1 MLQSYSLFETDSEIS
16 PASIE
21 SDHKFTVEEVLWITD
36 KKKKSDLYTQ
46 IIFKI
51 LRNPKHLIS
60 HIQRIYFTYN
70 LSMNDPLYAALV
82 DLLVVL
88 DGSGKHLS
96 TRMVTHTRP
105 LLSKQQYETL
115 TCFLKTQNTSKL
127 IENKFTVLTQGLVG
141 VSNLFM
147 EQE

>member
-1 MLQSYSLFETDSEIS
+1 
-16 PASIE
+16 
-21 SDHKFTVEEVLWITD
+21 
-36 KKKKSDLYTQ
+36 
-46 IIFKI
+46 
-51 LRNPKHLIS
+51 
-60 HIQRIYFTYN
+60 
-70 LSMNDPLYAALV
+70 MNDPLYAALV

-88 DGSGKHLS
+88 DGSGKQLS
-96 TRMVTHTRP
+96 TRMITHTRP

-115 TCFLKTQNTSKL
+115 TCFLETQNTNKL

>member
-36 KKKKSDLYTQ
+36 KKKKCELYTQ

-51 LRNPKHLIS
+51 LRDPKHLIS
-60 HIQRIYFTYN
+60 HIQRIFFTYN
-70 LSMNDPLYAALV
+70 RSMNDPLYAALV

-88 DGSGKHLS
+88 DGSGKQLS
-96 TRMVTHTRP
+96 TRMITHTRP

-115 TCFLKTQNTSKL
+115 TCFLETQNTNKL

>member
-1 MLQSYSLFETDSEIS
+1 MLQSFSLFEADSEIS

-21 SDHKFTVEEVLWITD
+21 SDHKFTVEEVLWVTD
-36 KKKKSDLYTQ
+36 KKKNSDLYTQ

-51 LRNPKHLIS
+51 LRNPQHLIS

-70 LSMNDPLYAALV
+70 LTMNDPLYAALV

-88 DGSGKHLS
+88 DGSGKQLS
-96 TRMVTHTRP
+96 TRMITHTRP
-105 LLSKQQYETL
+105 LLSEQQYETL
-115 TCFLKTQNTSKL
+115 TCFLETQNTNKL

-147 EQE
+147 E

>member
-1 MLQSYSLFETDSEIS
+1 MLQSCSLFETDSEIS

-21 SDHKFTVEEVLWITD
+21 SDHKFTVEEILWITD
-36 KKKKSDLYTQ
+36 QKKNSDLYTQ

-70 LSMNDPLYAALV
+70 MSMNDPLYAALV
-82 DLLVVL
+82 DLLLVL
-88 DGSGKHLS
+88 EGSGKQLS
-96 TRMVTHTRP
+96 TRMVTHTRS
-105 LLSKQQYETL
+105 LLSEQQYETL
-115 TCFLKTQNTSKL
+115 IGSLETQNTSQL

-141 VSNLFM
+141 DSNLFI

>member
-88 DGSGKHLS
+88 DGSGKQLS
-96 TRMVTHTRP
+96 TRMITHTRP

-115 TCFLKTQNTSKL
+115 TCFLETQNTNKL